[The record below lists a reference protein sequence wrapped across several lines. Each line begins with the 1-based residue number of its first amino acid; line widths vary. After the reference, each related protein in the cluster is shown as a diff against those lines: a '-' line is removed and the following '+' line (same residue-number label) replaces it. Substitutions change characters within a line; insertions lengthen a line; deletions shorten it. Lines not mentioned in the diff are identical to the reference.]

1 MLMTPNIK
9 KQFLIYF
16 WKRCFFLPILLTG
29 LFYLFSQRFLDATY
43 SMEAYIISTLV
54 SLSGLKLSYVVG
66 IKPTDNSLN
75 LILLNAF
82 GKYKVLEIQRE
93 EVIRYE
99 MLSDNGMDLGRLRVV
114 YKQKSQKDFAVFGL
128 ARFES
133 VEN

>member
-1 MLMTPNIK
+1 MMPNIK
-9 KQFLIYF
+9 KQLLIYF
-16 WKRCFFLPILLTG
+16 WKRCFFLPIFLTG
-29 LFYLFSQRFLDATY
+29 LFYLFSQRFLETTY

-54 SLSGLKLSYVVG
+54 SISGLKLSYVVG
-66 IKPTDNSLN
+66 IKPTENSLN

-82 GKYKVLEIQRE
+82 GKYKVLEIQKE
-93 EVIRYE
+93 EVVRYE

-114 YKQKSQKDFAVFGL
+114 YKQKSQKDYTVFGL